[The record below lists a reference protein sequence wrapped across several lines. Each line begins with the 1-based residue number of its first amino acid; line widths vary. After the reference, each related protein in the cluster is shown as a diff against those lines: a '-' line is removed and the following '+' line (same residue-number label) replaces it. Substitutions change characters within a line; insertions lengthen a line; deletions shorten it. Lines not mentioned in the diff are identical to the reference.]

1 MQDITLLCTTFFSM
15 SEIKRIGVLT
25 SGGDAPGM
33 NAAVRAVVRSCVYYN
48 TRIYGIYEGY
58 KGLIDGNLREMS
70 VRSVNNILGS
80 GGTILRSSRSP
91 EFRTEE
97 GRRRAWEVLEKNE
110 IDALV
115 AIGGDGTFAGALQL
129 SKEYDIQVVG
139 IPATI
144 DNDIAGTD
152 YSIGY
157 DSASNVVVSCVDKIR
172 DTALSHNRLFFVEVM
187 GRDTGFIA
195 LRSGIAS
202 GAICIMVPERN
213 ISIEE
218 LIAILRK
225 GYRNRKTSSI
235 VLVAEGNEN
244 GGAVELAKAVNEK
257 YKDYET
263 KVTILG
269 HLQRGGDPSCFD
281 RVIASEMGVAG
292 VEGLLNGNT
301 GFMTS
306 YHCGKIVETPL
317 NTVKL
322 EKKQLNENLVKIA
335 QILSI

>member
-1 MQDITLLCTTFFSM
+1 MK
-15 SEIKRIGVLT
+15 EIKRIALLT

-48 TRIYGIYEGY
+48 VQAVGVYEGY
-58 KGLIDGNLREMS
+58 NGLVNGRLKELS
-70 VRSVNNILGS
+70 VRSVNNILGN

-91 EFRTEE
+91 DFRTPE
-97 GRRRAWEVLEKNE
+97 GREKAYKNVKEKE
-110 IDALV
+110 IDGLIT
-115 AIGGDGTFAGALQL
+115 IGGDGTFAGAHIFG
-129 SKEYDIQVVG
+129 KEFGIAVAG

-157 DSASNVVVSCVDKIR
+157 DTASNVVVSCVDKIR

-202 GAICIMVPERN
+202 GAICIMMPERPV
-213 ISIEE
+213 SVEE
-218 LIAILRK
+218 LIAVLRK
-225 GYRNRKTSSI
+225 GYRNKKTSSI
-235 VLVAEGNEN
+235 VMVAEGNKN
-244 GGAVELAKAVNEK
+244 GGAFDLARAVNDK

-263 KVTILG
+263 KVTVLG

-281 RVIASEMGVAG
+281 RVIASEMGVAA
-292 VEGLLNGNT
+292 VEGLLNGHS
-301 GFMTS
+301 GFMTG
-306 YHCGKIVETPL
+306 YKCGKIIEEPLETAY
-317 NTVKL
+317 TQ
-322 EKKQLNENLVKIA
+322 KKQINEHLVKIA

>member
-1 MQDITLLCTTFFSM
+1 M
-15 SEIKRIGVLT
+15 SELKKIALLT

-33 NAAVRAVVRSCVYYN
+33 NAAVRAVVRASVYYN
-48 TRIYGIYEGY
+48 TEVYGIYEGY
-58 KGLIDGNLREMS
+58 KGMIEGDIRQLS
-70 VRSVNNILGS
+70 VRSVNNILGN

-97 GRRRAWEVLEKNE
+97 GRKKAYSELKARG
-110 IDALV
+110 IDGIV
-115 AIGGDGTFAGALQL
+115 VIGGDGSFAGAHVF
-129 SKEYDIQVVG
+129 SKEYGLQVAG

-157 DSASNVVVSCVDKIR
+157 DSASNVVVSCIDKIR

-202 GAICIMVPERN
+202 GAVCIMMPERKT
-213 ISIEE
+213 SVEE
-218 LIAILRK
+218 LIALLRK
-225 GYRNRKTSSI
+225 GYRNKKSSSI
-235 VLVAEGNEN
+235 VVVAEGNEN
-244 GGAVELAKAVNEK
+244 GGAYELAKSVRKK

-269 HLQRGGDPSCFD
+269 HLQRGGDPTCFD
-281 RVIASEMGVAG
+281 RVIASEMGVGA
-292 VEGLLNGNT
+292 VEGLLNGNS
-301 GFMTS
+301 GFMTA
-306 YHCGKIVETPL
+306 YRCGKILEEPLETSY
-317 NTVKL
+317 TQ
-322 EKKQLNENLVKIA
+322 KKQLNENLVKIA

>member
-1 MQDITLLCTTFFSM
+1 MKD
-15 SEIKRIGVLT
+15 IKRIALLT

-33 NAAVRAVVRSCVYYN
+33 NAAVRAVVRACVYYN
-48 TRIYGIYEGY
+48 TEVFGIYEGY
-58 KGLIDGNLREMS
+58 KGLIQGNVSQMT
-70 VRSVNNILGS
+70 VRSVNNILGN

-91 EFRTEE
+91 EFRTKE
-97 GRRRAWEVLEKNE
+97 GRQRAFEVLEGKK

-115 AIGGDGTFAGALQL
+115 AIGGDGTFAGAQVL
-129 SKEYDIQVVG
+129 SKEFDIKVAG

-213 ISIEE
+213 ISVEE

-225 GYRNRKTSSI
+225 GYRNKKTSSI

-244 GGAVELAKAVNEK
+244 GGAIELARAVNDK

-269 HLQRGGDPSCFD
+269 HLQRGGDPTCFD
-281 RVIASEMGVAG
+281 RVIASEMGVAA
-292 VEGLLNGNT
+292 VEGLLSGNS
-301 GFMTS
+301 GFMTG
-306 YHCGKIVETPL
+306 YHCGKIVEVPL
-317 NTVKL
+317 ETSTTQ
-322 EKKQLNENLVKIA
+322 KKQLNENLVKIA

>member
-1 MQDITLLCTTFFSM
+1 MKD
-15 SEIKRIGVLT
+15 IKRIALLT

-48 TRIYGIYEGY
+48 AQAVGVYEGY
-58 KGLIDGNLREMS
+58 NGLVEGDLKNLS
-70 VRSVNNILGS
+70 VRSVNNILGN
-80 GGTILRSSRSP
+80 GGTVLRSSRCP
-91 EFRTEE
+91 EFRNVE
-97 GRRRAWEVLEKNE
+97 GREKAFKVIQEKE
-110 IDALV
+110 IDGLIV
-115 AIGGDGTFAGALQL
+115 IGGDGTFAGAHVFG
-129 SKEYDIQVVG
+129 KEFGVQVAG

-157 DSASNVVVSCVDKIR
+157 DTASNVVVSCVDKIR

-202 GAICIMVPERN
+202 GAICIMMPEKPV
-213 ISIEE
+213 SVEE

-225 GYRNRKTSSI
+225 GFRNKKSSSI
-235 VLVAEGNEN
+235 VMVAEGNQN
-244 GGAVELAKAVNEK
+244 GGAYDLAKAVNEK

-263 KVTILG
+263 KVTVLG
-269 HLQRGGDPSCFD
+269 HLQRGGDPTCFD
-281 RVIASEMGVAG
+281 RVIASEMGVAA
-292 VEGLLNGNT
+292 VEGILSGHT

-306 YHCGKIVETPL
+306 YRCGKVVEEPL
-317 NTVKL
+317 ETSYTQ
-322 EKKQLNENLVKIA
+322 KKQINEHLVKIA

>member
-1 MQDITLLCTTFFSM
+1 M
-15 SEIKRIGVLT
+15 SDIKRIALLT

-48 TRIYGIYEGY
+48 AQAVGVYEGY
-58 KGLIDGNLREMS
+58 NGLVNGNFRDLS
-70 VRSVNNILGS
+70 VRSVNNILGN
-80 GGTILRSSRSP
+80 GGTFLRSSRCP
-91 EFRTEE
+91 EFRTVE
-97 GRRRAWEVLEKNE
+97 GRKQAYDNMRQNK
-110 IDALV
+110 IDGLI
-115 AIGGDGTFAGALQL
+115 AIGGDGTFAGAHVFG
-129 SKEYDIQVVG
+129 KEFGIQIAG

-157 DSASNVVVSCVDKIR
+157 DSASNIVVSCIDKIR

-202 GAICIMVPERN
+202 GAVCIMMPERPV
-213 ISIEE
+213 SVEE
-218 LIAILRK
+218 LVAILRK
-225 GYRNRKTSSI
+225 GFRNKKSSSI
-235 VLVAEGNEN
+235 VVVAEGNAN
-244 GGAVELAKAVNEK
+244 GGAIEIAKAVQEK
-257 YKDYET
+257 YTDYET

-281 RVIASEMGVAG
+281 RVIASEMGVAA
-292 VEGLLNGNT
+292 VEGLLSGNT

-306 YHCGKIVETPL
+306 YRCGKIVQEPIETSY
-317 NTVKL
+317 TQ
-322 EKKQLNENLVKIA
+322 KKKINEHLVKIA